1 MATTNYFGV
10 ALRGW
15 RERLSPLESGLPADG
30 DRRLKG
36 LRREELARLAGL
48 SVDYVVRLEQGRAR
62 SPSAQVVAALARALR
77 LNAAERDHLFR
88 CANLL
93 PPATGEVSLRVPAR
107 AGRLMDRMAGTPV
120 AIFAAD
126 WTLIGWNAM
135 WTAVIGDPETYGWP
149 ERNLVCG
156 MFRSVDGRRPE
167 AIAAWPVRD
176 RDGDEAEERALVADL
191 RMTAC
196 AYPADTRLAGLIE
209 RTVHASPRFA
219 RLWSSGTVGALAED
233 HKIVEHPLV
242 GSLDLDLEVLML
254 PGTDIRI
261 VTYVPAPGTDAARKL
276 NDLRDHARTVAPPAP
291 AASRAMARPLAT

>member
-167 AIAAWPVRD
+167 AIAAWPVRN

>member
-15 RERLSPLESGLPADG
+15 RERSSPLESGLKAAG
-30 DRRLKG
+30 DRRITG

-62 SPSAQVVAALARALR
+62 NPSVQVVGALARALR
-77 LNAAERDHLFR
+77 LSPAERDHLFR

-93 PPATGEVSLRVPAR
+93 PPTVSEVSLRMPAR
-107 AGRLMDRMAGTPV
+107 AGSLMDRLDGTPV
-120 AIFAAD
+120 AVFAAD

-135 WTAVIGDPETYGWP
+135 WTAVIGDPATYGWP
-149 ERNLVCG
+149 EDNLVRG

-167 AIAAWPVRD
+167 AIAAWPVRA

-191 RMTAC
+191 RVTAS
-196 AYPADTRLAGLIE
+196 AYPADARLAGLIE
-209 RTVHASPRFA
+209 QTAHASSRFA
-219 RLWSSGTVGALAED
+219 RLWSSGTVGPIAAE

-242 GSLDLDLEVLML
+242 GSLELELELLML
-254 PGTDIRI
+254 PGMDVRI
-261 VTYVPAPGTDAARKL
+261 ATYLPVLGTDADRKL
-276 NDLRDHARTVAPPAP
+276 NDLREGQ
-291 AASRAMARPLAT
+291 RA